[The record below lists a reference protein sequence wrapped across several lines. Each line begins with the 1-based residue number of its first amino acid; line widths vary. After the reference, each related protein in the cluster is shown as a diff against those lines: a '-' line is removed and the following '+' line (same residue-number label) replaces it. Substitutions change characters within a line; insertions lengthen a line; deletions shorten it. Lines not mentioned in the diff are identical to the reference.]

1 MPKSALSKPPVPGI
15 VCSAYTE
22 PNRGSE
28 QFIEAHGLAYVLA
41 GSLQVASGG
50 QVASFGPGE
59 AFFFRK
65 NQLAKFKKQPL
76 EGEFKAI
83 TVVFDAEFLASYHR
97 SHTLAAEPP
106 TPAGGPVLPISAGP
120 LIQAFF
126 ASLRPYF
133 EVPITE
139 ELLHVK
145 KQEALLLLL
154 SENPGLQSILFDFAE
169 PGKIDLEAFMNQHF
183 RFNVPLSRWAYL
195 TGRSLA
201 TFKRDFEKL
210 FHTSPERWLHQKRL
224 QEAYYLLHDQ
234 QQKPSEVY
242 LEVGFETIAHFS
254 RSFKQQFGINPS
266 ALQRAKPLF

>member
-1 MPKSALSKPPVPGI
+1 MPNAAPNRPLVPGI
-15 VCSAYTE
+15 VCSTYTE
-22 PNRGSE
+22 LNRGSE

-41 GSLQVASGG
+41 GSLHVSGG
-50 QVASFGPGE
+50 TQEASFGPGE

-76 EGEFKAI
+76 EGAFKSI
-83 TVVFDAEFLASYHR
+83 TVVFDDEFLASYRR
-97 SHTLAAEPP
+97 SHGVVAEPP
-106 TPAGGPVLPISAGP
+106 TPASGPVLPVGAGR
-120 LIQAFF
+120 LLQAFF
-126 ASLRPYF
+126 TSLRPYF
-133 EVPITE
+133 EVPISE

-154 SENPGLQSILFDFAE
+154 SENPGLLSILFDVAE

-183 RFNVPLSRWAYL
+183 RFNAPLSRWAYL

-210 FHTSPERWLHQKRL
+210 FHTSPERWLYQRRL
-224 QEAYYLLHDQ
+224 QEAYYLLRDK

-266 ALQRAKPLF
+266 ALQQAKSY